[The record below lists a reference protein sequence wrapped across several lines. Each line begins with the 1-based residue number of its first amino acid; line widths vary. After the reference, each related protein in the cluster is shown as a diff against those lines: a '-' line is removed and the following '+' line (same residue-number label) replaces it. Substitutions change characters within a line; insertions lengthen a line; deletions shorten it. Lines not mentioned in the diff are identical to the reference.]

1 MAFYAEDPGANM
13 FNGPTEQTEAQ
24 RAAKDNGPPTE
35 EELKKIEPP
44 EWMLSTLDESVGT
57 TFKRE
62 FTTMGKRTLQIL
74 WFCKS
79 STVDPAV
86 YETYDFIGP
95 VFWLTLYSL
104 FLVLIAVHNNGKIDP
119 STSAYFGIAY
129 GIYFFVGFLVSFNT
143 NMVGGRVHIPGTFCF
158 LGYCLMPLSL
168 YTLVAMLMSFLA
180 GNLNNWIRALVV
192 GITAILATT
201 WSSLAAYAF
210 FKNLAIKGKAFMTVY
225 PVILFFI
232 VFGVL
237 GLVGAKR
244 SIQLETPQQQ
254 L

>member
-1 MAFYAEDPGANM
+1 MAFYAEDSGANM
-13 FNGPTEQTEAQ
+13 FN
-24 RAAKDNGPPTE
+24 AAGEPAAPSGAANQNGPPTE
-35 EELKKIEPP
+35 EELKHVGPP

-79 STVDPAV
+79 STVDHAV

-104 FLVLIAVHNNGKIDP
+104 FLVIISWTYDDKSG
-119 STSAYFGIAY
+119 SYFGIAY
-129 GIYFFVGFLVSFNT
+129 GIYFFVGILVSFNT

-158 LGYCLMPLSL
+158 LGYCLMPLSI
-168 YTLVAMLMSFLA
+168 YTFVAMMMALLA
-180 GNLNNWIRALVV
+180 ANLPNWIRALAV
-192 GITAILATT
+192 GLTAILATT

-210 FKNLAIKGKAFMTVY
+210 FKNLAIRGKAFMTVY

-237 GLVGAKR
+237 GLIGAKKY
-244 SIQLETPQQQ
+244 IQDNDQQNA
-254 L
+254 